1 MLVFFCYDV
10 VLDGNV
16 CFGLGGDSLLGGLFW
31 FDFQCSK
38 CLWIDVDLV
47 CDYQMFIYLFW
58 WVCVVCVYVDLVE
71 QLFYVCECYV
81 D

>member
-31 FDFQCSK
+31 FDF
-38 CLWIDVDLV
+38 
-47 CDYQMFIYLFW
+47 
-58 WVCVVCVYVDLVE
+58 
-71 QLFYVCECYV
+71 
-81 D
+81 